1 METFEMR
8 RRSDGLVYVFE
19 RRTGTG
25 RAAVYERSDG
35 AVRVTFDRR
44 FGWSIRSETGE
55 LLGRVWDTLPEDQ
68 GDQPTLGLWVSCKGD
83 KAYAYDLV
91 DVSDG

>member
-1 METFEMR
+1 MKTFEMR
-8 RRSDGLVYVFE
+8 RRIDGLVYVFE

-35 AVRVTFDRR
+35 EVRVTFDPR
-44 FGWSIRSETGE
+44 FGWSIRRETGE

-91 DVSDG
+91 EVSPG

>member
-1 METFEMR
+1 MR
-8 RRSDGLVYVFE
+8 RRIDGLVYVFE
-19 RRTGTG
+19 RRAGTG

-35 AVRVTFDRR
+35 EVRVKFDPR
-44 FGWSIRSETGE
+44 FGWSIMSETGE

-68 GDQPTLGLWVSCKGD
+68 GDQPTQGLWLSCKGE

-91 DVSDG
+91 DVSAG